1 MYYSI
6 IIQDK
11 PTNGSFT
18 WNNPFISIIKVLL
31 KPTSDALFTN
41 INQFNTLFNIKCE
54 SIMFD
59 KRYYSLAHI
68 IQYPMLIPV
77 MLVFTLDSSDMSKND
92 YSQLSSFITLIPSNV
107 SVLTF
112 IRLSL
117 TFLCSCSTD
126 STCFERSRQNRI
138 ITTITMILSSLTH
151 LNYTSSILQSP
162 FPIDNHLECSKS

>member
-1 MYYSI
+1 
-6 IIQDK
+6 
-11 PTNGSFT
+11 
-18 WNNPFISIIKVLL
+18 
-31 KPTSDALFTN
+31 
-41 INQFNTLFNIKCE
+41 
-54 SIMFD
+54 MFD

-151 LNYTSSILQSP
+151 LNYTSSNTSHLHLKPQHHNRDNDLEGTRPQCLKIANNEMSDEFSRGNILESLTVY
-162 FPIDNHLECSKS
+162 FHKIHDFTLIVS

>member
-1 MYYSI
+1 
-6 IIQDK
+6 
-11 PTNGSFT
+11 
-18 WNNPFISIIKVLL
+18 
-31 KPTSDALFTN
+31 
-41 INQFNTLFNIKCE
+41 
-54 SIMFD
+54 MFD

-77 MLVFTLDSSDMSKND
+77 MLVFTLDSSDMSRND

-138 ITTITMILSSLTH
+138 ITTITIILSTLTH
-151 LNYTSSILQSP
+151 LNYISSITFQLTHFQNRIPLTSL
-162 FPIDNHLECSKS
+162 F

>member
-1 MYYSI
+1 
-6 IIQDK
+6 
-11 PTNGSFT
+11 
-18 WNNPFISIIKVLL
+18 
-31 KPTSDALFTN
+31 
-41 INQFNTLFNIKCE
+41 
-54 SIMFD
+54 MFD

-107 SVLTF
+107 SVLTL

-126 STCFERSRQNRI
+126 STCFERSRQNGI
-138 ITTITMILSSLTH
+138 ITTITIILSSLTH